1 VQDECLHRPRI
12 TPPNFATLQE
22 QKDMTEF
29 WEGLGR
35 GARNGLMAGLIA
47 IVLGTAALAWWL
59 LRTDYQV
66 LFSDLKPQDAA
77 AMSAE
82 LEKLKIPYRFD
93 EGQGALLVDKAQ
105 VLPTRLKLMGQDMPL
120 QGAVGFELFNNTDFG
135 MTEFA
140 QKINYQRALQGELT
154 RTILSLSEIRDVRV
168 HLALPEQG
176 LFKQAQS
183 RPKAAIT
190 ITLRD
195 GQHLRPEQVSGIQ
208 RLVAAATPGMT
219 AQDVTVVDRQG
230 VALSRSGD
238 EAADAGAAA
247 AAAGSGRLELK
258 KDTEAQLARKA
269 AAVLDSTFGPGQ
281 ALASVDV
288 TLNMDQVRITTED
301 VIPAASR
308 TADSRGVIVKER
320 ESVRDSGQA
329 PLDAARAGGSGGA
342 STQREVDYQVGRRV
356 EQVVSQAGSVRRIQV
371 VAVVRQPLDAAQEDK
386 LRRLLAAAVGASL
399 DRGDTVVVQSLQA
412 MLPAATSQDG
422 TAAMAQAAASPSE
435 AAASPAAARSPAMPK
450 GRGLDLDLPL
460 PVQAAAAVVL
470 CLVIALLA
478 LRAARPSRPAQPA
491 VPAGLS
497 PSEREAALHKLQQ
510 WMQPGGDGLAARP
523 MEGPQP

>member
-1 VQDECLHRPRI
+1 
-12 TPPNFATLQE
+12 
-22 QKDMTEF
+22 MTEF

-35 GARNGLMAGLIA
+35 TARAGLVAGLAA

-59 LRTDYQV
+59 LRADYQV

-82 LEKLKIPYRFD
+82 LDKLKIPYQFD

-105 VLPTRLKLMGQDMPL
+105 VLATRLKLMGQDMPL

-154 RTILSLSEIRDVRV
+154 RTIQSLSEIRDVRV

-195 GQHLRPEQVSGIQ
+195 GQRLRAEQVSGIQ
-208 RLVAAATPGMT
+208 RLVAAATPGMA

-230 VALSRSGD
+230 VAMSRTGD
-238 EAADAGAAA
+238 GADAGPDAAGTG
-247 AAAGSGRLELK
+247 AGSGRLELK
-258 KDTEAQLARKA
+258 AETEAQLARKA
-269 AAVLDSTFGPGQ
+269 AAVLDSALGAGQ

-288 TLNMDQVRITTED
+288 MLNMDHVRITTED

-320 ESVRDSGQA
+320 ESVRDGGQP
-329 PLDAARAGGSGGA
+329 PLDAARAASAGGA

-371 VAVVRQPLDAAQEDK
+371 VAVVRQTLDGAQEDK
-386 LRRLLAAAVGASL
+386 LRRLLAAAVGAIPE
-399 DRGDTVVVQSLQA
+399 RGDTIVVQSMQA
-412 MLPAATSQDG
+412 LLPAGGSGSVQEGMTPSDSPASAD
-422 TAAMAQAAASPSE
+422 AQAGAPGPTVATGRPQSAPS
-435 AAASPAAARSPAMPK
+435 
-450 GRGLDLDLPL
+450 GRGLDMDLPL
-460 PVQAAAAVVL
+460 PWQAAAAVIL
-470 CLVIALLA
+470 CLAVVLFA
-478 LRAARPSRPAQPA
+478 LRAAS
-491 VPAGLS
+491 AGRHGHGRASGARALS
-497 PSEREAALHKLQQ
+497 DADREAALRKLRQ
-510 WMQPGGDGLAARP
+510 WMQPDSGQAAHSTQ
-523 MEGPQP
+523 GPAA